1 MELFRSHILICGG
14 TGCTSSGSAQL
25 LKRSE
30 ELLEQNG
37 LTKEIKL
44 VHTGCFGLCEAGP
57 VVIVYPEG
65 AFYSRV
71 TPEDIP
77 EVVAEHLVKGRIV
90 TRLLYDETVQTDC
103 RRQKTGGRTMDVEK
117 IDRIN
122 ALAHKAKSV
131 GLTEEEKK
139 ERELLRKEY
148 IASVRMNLRAQLD
161 NVDVQQEDGT
171 IINLGEKY
179 GIKKRH

>member
-1 MELFRSHILICGG
+1 ME
-14 TGCTSSGSAQL
+14 
-25 LKRSE
+25 
-30 ELLEQNG
+30 
-37 LTKEIKL
+37 
-44 VHTGCFGLCEAGP
+44 
-57 VVIVYPEG
+57 
-65 AFYSRV
+65 
-71 TPEDIP
+71 
-77 EVVAEHLVKGRIV
+77 
-90 TRLLYDETVQTDC
+90 
-103 RRQKTGGRTMDVEK
+103 VEK

-122 ALAHKAKSV
+122 ALAHKATSV